1 MGGELTCIDIQ
12 NGYNAL
18 YNTIINGRNVLL
30 ANTTAGLYCNV
41 MAGNRN
47 IISAS
52 PLSAAFTSAFGQCA
66 NLYSGGSYTVFH
78 TTTFGCRNGAGGGVG
93 NTYVG
98 GAGCEISTNRQWT
111 YFTDIVKNSSTF
123 SIKHPDPA
131 KKETH
136 KLVHTTVESPTA
148 GDNMYRYEVKTND
161 CKAALDLPDYFSF
174 LNKNEQ
180 VWITPKNHHGK
191 AFGIVSIDKKTIEIT
206 SDSDGD
212 YQVLVFATRKDAKAA
227 ISWRGEEMISQSAI
241 FNAI

>member
-12 NGYNAL
+12 SGYNAS
-18 YNTIINGRNVLL
+18 YNTIINGRNGLVT
-30 ANTTAGLYCNV
+30 NTTAGLYCNV
-41 MAGNRN
+41 AAGNRN
-47 IISAS
+47 RIVAS
-52 PLSAAFTSAFGQCA
+52 SSLSAAFTSAFGQCA
-66 NLYSGGSYTVFH
+66 NLYSSGLYTVFH
-78 TTTFGCRNGAGGGVG
+78 TTTFGCRNGAGGVF
-93 NTYVG
+93 NTYAG
-98 GAGCEISTNRQWT
+98 GAGCEISTSRQWT

-131 KKETH
+131 KTETH

-148 GDNMYRYEVKTND
+148 GDNMYRYQVTTKNN
-161 CKAALDLPDYFSF
+161 KAVLELPDYFSF

-227 ISWRGEEMISQSAI
+227 IAWRGVEMISQSAI